1 MLQKESIK
9 KMKPENR
16 KLFFRSQRM
25 YKKDDLLKVRKSK
38 SRATFYTA
46 IFLVGGLI
54 GMIFPDNGLFG
65 SATIFLSSVPA
76 IMVFSYSSKEQ
87 ELENEINELTRIE
100 NEIISE
106 EKENIENEKAKE
118 KIEKIELDNKVNSNV
133 KKSELDK
140 KLLNIS
146 RKSVLLE
153 LCKNNLEKFNDLYEK
168 NMLFDYLKMNNYTDE
183 DANYLISEMEDIRTT
198 EKAYKMKLDKWE

>member
-198 EKAYKMKLDKWE
+198 EKAYKMKLDKGE